1 MRPNVLRHAS
11 IMVATW
17 ASSSTSQT
25 WAAISPSLPTRATV
39 SVTES
44 AFLPTPKTYTPPGE
58 NKPGGARHCP
68 HPGRPPPPP
77 TTSATLPSP
86 RPATCTSLF
95 ARARMVEHDL
105 ACENRA
111 EGNGFDG
118 TLGARPFHSRR
129 GLRQRIRARHQA
141 RCRCI
146 SGRRPKSPA
155 ERPRRMQGGRLYIAW
170 RLLRAG
176 TAIRRASKLVALRH
190 NRSSLPCLNEPSS
203 YRREHHEK
211 EKIFFRFFDPRA
223 GTPPPAF
230 PFSKQQSLSPPA
242 ALLP

>member
-1 MRPNVLRHAS
+1 FWPRENPRPPPPAKKPP
-11 IMVATW
+11 
-17 ASSSTSQT
+17 
-25 WAAISPSLPTRATV
+25 AARPSP
-39 SVTES
+39 
-44 AFLPTPKTYTPPGE
+44 PPA
-58 NKPGGARHCP
+58 P
-68 HPGRPPPPP
+68 PPPPP
-77 TTSATLPSP
+77 TISPPFPST

-118 TLGARPFHSRR
+118 TLGARPFHRRR

-190 NRSSLPCLNEPSS
+190 NRSSLPCLNEPLS
-203 YRREHHEK
+203 YRREEDEK
-211 EKIFFRFFDPRA
+211 EKCYCRFCNSRAAAARGPFLFSTTLFFPPPSPHPA
-223 GTPPPAF
+223 PPLPPPAVHH
-230 PFSKQQSLSPPA
+230 PTPPLLS
-242 ALLP
+242 